1 MNALIHIYLLTWKKN
16 SLCVLHRKLM
26 LAPCKRDSTTKKLDR
41 TMCKWIYY
49 HIMIFFTKLSICSSD
64 KSADVNFHI
73 YLSLGTIIILY
84 HAFQYHASWS
94 SKHPFWLPP
103 ITIKTKTTSLGKK
116 RKQTTGSKDQVNRP
130 DLLNQLKQTSVS
142 SEANKDDQWQRK
154 MKPLI
159 KQSLCVYIERQCNQ
173 YLEFT

>member
-1 MNALIHIYLLTWKKN
+1 MQAEVQNIPFDCHQSQLRQK
-16 SLCVLHRKLM
+16 
-26 LAPCKRDSTTKKLDR
+26 
-41 TMCKWIYY
+41 
-49 HIMIFFTKLSICSSD
+49 
-64 KSADVNFHI
+64 
-73 YLSLGTIIILY
+73 
-84 HAFQYHASWS
+84 QQASE
-94 SKHPFWLPP
+94 
-103 ITIKTKTTSLGKK
+103 KK